1 MSNKYNRYRI
11 RLRERKVLHMVV
23 LEKKIGNTII
33 RAHDDC
39 FVKTEEER
47 QQILDN
53 ISRIASG
60 IYQEKE
66 RKEKSG

>member
-1 MSNKYNRYRI
+1 MQQVQP
-11 RLRERKVLHMVV
+11 VLHRLKKRVGVLMVV

-53 ISRIASG
+53 VGRIASS
-60 IYQEKE
+60 IYQVKE
-66 RKEKSG
+66 QKEKSG

>member
-1 MSNKYNRYRI
+1 
-11 RLRERKVLHMVV
+11 MVV
-23 LEKKIGNTII
+23 LESKTGNSII

-39 FVKTEEER
+39 FVKTEEEL

-53 ISRIASG
+53 MGRIASS

-66 RKEKSG
+66 QKEKSG

>member
-1 MSNKYNRYRI
+1 
-11 RLRERKVLHMVV
+11 MVV
-23 LEKKIGNTII
+23 LERKIGNSII

-39 FVKTEEER
+39 FVKTEEEL

-53 ISRIASG
+53 MGRIASS

-66 RKEKSG
+66 QKEKSG